1 MTPQE
6 TRSPMSG
13 VSAAP
18 FAPGPQEAWDIDA
31 DEQSLPILQDLQAR
45 YGDTHRVPTVSRAA
59 PGVVIHDPEDIKRV
73 LLTNRNNYAKGVGL
87 ERVRVLLGNGL
98 IVVDGDVWARQ
109 RRMMQPAF
117 HSRVI
122 RGFAELMHREN
133 LKLVERWG
141 GFADRGEPINLTHDL
156 SDVTLNIV
164 LYSIFGVDLDRII
177 EREGANP
184 FDLLT
189 RETKRDIPFAIKFRA
204 LTKFVK
210 GVIETRRAED
220 RVEHDFLSMLMQA
233 RDRDSGDPM
242 ADRALLDEVMTL
254 IVAGHETTAGTLNWT
269 WWLLSQHPQVAA
281 ELHAA
286 VDALPDARVFDGQL
300 QPSAPYVEQVVRE
313 GMRLYPSVW
322 LLSRRALEDDQVGGF
337 AVPAGTDVFIVPY
350 LLQRNPRLWT
360 DPDAFDPTRF
370 STEAE
375 TSHHP
380 FAFLPFSSGPR
391 HCIGAG
397 FAMAEMATHMTMV
410 AQQFTLDY
418 ADSGPPEPEFQI
430 NLRTRRDVTMRVTR
444 RAAATR

>member
-1 MTPQE
+1 MP
-6 TRSPMSG
+6 G

-18 FAPGPQEAWDIDA
+18 LAPGPQEAYDIDA
-31 DEQSLPILQDLQAR
+31 DEQTLPVLQALFAR
-45 YGDTHRVPTVSRAA
+45 YGDIHRVPTLSRAA
-59 PGVVIHDPEDIKRV
+59 AGLVLHDPDDIKHV

-122 RGFAELMHREN
+122 RGFGALMHRLN

-141 GFADRGEPINLTHDL
+141 DFADRGEPVNLTHDL
-156 SDVTLNIV
+156 SDVTLKIV
-164 LYSIFGVDLDRII
+164 LYSIFGADLDRVIQ
-177 EREGANP
+177 REGENP

-189 RETKRDIPFAIKFRA
+189 RETRRDISFAIKFRA
-204 LTKFVK
+204 LTRYVK
-210 GVIETRRAED
+210 GVIEARRAEG

-233 RDRDSGDPM
+233 RDRESGEPM
-242 ADRALLDEVMTL
+242 NDRALLDEVMTL

-269 WWLLSQHPQVAA
+269 WWLISQNPQVEAA
-281 ELHAA
+281 LHAA
-286 VDALPDARVFDGQL
+286 VDALPDARRFDGDL
-300 QPSAPYVEQVVRE
+300 QPGAAYVEQVVRE

-322 LLSRRALEDDQVGGF
+322 LLSRRALADDRIGGY

-360 DPDAFDPTRF
+360 DPEAFDPSRF
-370 STEAE
+370 APQAEA
-375 TSHHP
+375 SHHP

-391 HCIGAG
+391 HCLGAG
-397 FAMAEMATHMTMV
+397 FAMAEMTTHMTMV
-410 AQQFTLDY
+410 AQQFRLDY
-418 ADSGPPEPEFQI
+418 ADPAPPQPEFQI
-430 NLRTRRDVTMRVTR
+430 NLRTRHDVTMRVSR
-444 RAAATR
+444 RATAAR